1 MNTVNNSQV
10 NPNFCDVPHV
20 QRSRSPF
27 VAGNSQASP
36 DFSDMRYV
44 QGFRLLLVAGNS
56 QASPDFCDSV
66 HWNADG
72 LVPVVAQDAD
82 GAVLTLAWMNRQA
95 LALSVAESRAVY
107 WSRSRQ
113 QLWRKGEI
121 SGMTQE
127 LLSLWLD
134 CDGDTVLLKVRQ
146 CGDGDVACA
155 CHTGRHSCFSQRW
168 DRGRETWETAAP
180 VLRAPEQM
188 YGEASE
194 ERDDSQT
201 ELALT

>member
-1 MNTVNNSQV
+1 MNTVDNSQV

-20 QRSRSPF
+20 RQFRLPSM
-27 VAGNSQASP
+27 ADNSQVNP
-36 DFSDMRYV
+36 NFYDVPPV
-44 QGFRLLLVAGNS
+44 QQFRLLSMAGNS

-72 LVPVVAQDAD
+72 LVPVVAQDVN

-121 SGMTQE
+121 SGMTQDLE
-127 LLSLWLD
+127 SLWLD

-146 CGDGDVACA
+146 CGDADVACA

-168 DRGRETWETAAP
+168 DRERGTWKTVGR
-180 VLRAPEQM
+180 VLRTPEQM

-194 ERDDSQT
+194 ERDDSQP
-201 ELALT
+201 ELTLT

>member
-1 MNTVNNSQV
+1 MVFHSTIVSEERDMNTV
-10 NPNFCDVPHV
+10 D
-20 QRSRSPF
+20 
-27 VAGNSQASP
+27 
-36 DFSDMRYV
+36 
-44 QGFRLLLVAGNS
+44 NS

-72 LVPVVAQDAD
+72 LVPAVAQDAD

-95 LALSVAESRAVY
+95 LALSVAEGRAVY

-113 QLWRKGEI
+113 QLWRKGER

-127 LLSLWLD
+127 LESLWLD

-146 CGDGDVACA
+146 RGGVA
-155 CHTGRHSCFSQRW
+155 CHTGRRSCFFRRL
-168 DRGRETWETAAP
+168 DHERGTWETAAP

-194 ERDDSQT
+194 ERDDSQP
-201 ELALT
+201 ELTLT